1 MKATISLDNTV
12 LEQLLAYT
20 KAKTAKESI
29 AKAIEEYIRYQQR
42 QELLNCRGAVE
53 IDDNWQQL
61 RELERPQ

>member
-1 MKATISLDNTV
+1 MKATISLDNAV
-12 LEQLLAYT
+12 LDQLLAYT